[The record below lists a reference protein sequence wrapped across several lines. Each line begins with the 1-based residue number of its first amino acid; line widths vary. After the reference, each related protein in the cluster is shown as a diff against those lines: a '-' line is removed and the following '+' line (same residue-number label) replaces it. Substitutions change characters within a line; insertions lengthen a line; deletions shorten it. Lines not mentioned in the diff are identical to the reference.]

1 MFSFSKRS
9 NASLVGV
16 HPDLDAVTRRA
27 LQLTTIDFVVTE
39 GLRSLDRQKELLAAG
54 KSKTLK
60 SRHLTGHAVDLCPL
74 PMGKVSWDLQHFQ
87 PLAVA
92 MKQAAKEL
100 NVPIVWGGDWT
111 SFVDAPHFELLRS
124 AYPA

>member
-1 MFSFSKRS
+1 MFNFSKRS

-27 LQLTTIDFVVTE
+27 LQLTTTDFVVTE

-54 KSKTLK
+54 KSKTIK

-74 PMGKVSWDLQHFQ
+74 VKGKVSWDLRHFQ
-87 PLAVA
+87 PLAMA

-100 NVPIVWGGDWT
+100 NIPIVWGGDWKRC
-111 SFVDAPHFELLRS
+111 VDMPHWELS
-124 AYPA
+124 KA